1 MAEYRPASPDQAALM
16 EELVAAGHL
25 IPSGVPGVYGR
36 GGDYEDVRL
45 RFDAHVTRV
54 ALDAGETPEVLRF
67 PPVLPRKQIE
77 DLGYLENFPHLAGS
91 VFAFEGSE
99 AQARG
104 MAERAGRHEDWSE
117 HQHPS
122 ELMLTPAVC
131 YPVYPAVARRGT
143 LPGGGVTIDPGGSYA
158 FRHEPSGDPAR
169 LQMFHMR
176 ELVRIAEPE
185 TVQSWRDGWRDRAL
199 ALLRGLG
206 LAASFDVAN
215 DPFFGRA
222 GRMMATSQREQAL
235 KFEILVQ
242 IAGPEPTAIAS
253 FNYHQDHFSGLYG
266 ITTADGAPAHT
277 ACLGFGHERIVLAL
291 LRTHGMDVRAWPEPV
306 RGLLWGDRG
315 DAA

>member
-1 MAEYRPASPDQAALM
+1 MAAYREASEDQAQLLQALV
-16 EELVAAGHL
+16 EAGHL

-36 GGDYEDVRL
+36 GSDYEDVRL
-45 RFDAHVTRV
+45 RFDAYVTR
-54 ALDAGETPEVLRF
+54 AATAAGETPEVLRF

-91 VFAFEGSE
+91 VFAFEGTE
-99 AQARG
+99 GQARG
-104 MAERAGRHEDWSE
+104 MAEIAGRHEDWSE
-117 HQHPS
+117 HQHQS
-122 ELMLTPAVC
+122 DLCLTPAVC
-131 YPVYPAVARRGT
+131 YPVYPAIGRRGP
-143 LPGGGVTIDPGGSYA
+143 LPAGGVTIDPGASYA

-185 TVQSWRDGWRDRAL
+185 TVQSWRDAWRDRAL
-199 ALLRGLG
+199 QLLVDLG
-206 LAASFDVAN
+206 LDARFDVAN

-235 KFEILVQ
+235 KFEILVD
-242 IAGPEPTAIAS
+242 ITDPEPTAIAS

-266 ITTADGAPAHT
+266 ITTADGGEAHT

-291 LRTHGMDVRAWPEPV
+291 LRTHGLDVAAWPEGV
-306 RGLLWGDRG
+306 RQLLWGTG
-315 DAA
+315 A

>member
-1 MAEYRPASPDQAALM
+1 MADFRPGTPDQTELL
-16 EELVAAGHL
+16 EELIAAGHL
-25 IPSGVPGVYGR
+25 VPSGVPGVYGR
-36 GGDYEDVRL
+36 GHDYEDVRQ
-45 RFDAHVTRV
+45 RFDAYVTRV
-54 ALDAGETPEVLRF
+54 ATDAGETPEVLRF

-99 AQARG
+99 LEARA
-104 MAERAGRHEDWSE
+104 MAELAGRHEDWSG

-122 ELMLTPAVC
+122 ELCLTPAVC
-131 YPVYPAVARRGT
+131 YPVYPAIARRGA
-143 LPGGGVTIDPGGSYA
+143 LPAGGVTIDPGASYA

-185 TVQSWRDGWRDRAL
+185 VVQTWRDGWRDRAL
-199 ALLRGLG
+199 ELLRTLG
-206 LAASFDVAN
+206 LDANFDVAN

-242 IAGPEPTAIAS
+242 IAGDEPTAIAS
-253 FNYHQDHFSGLYG
+253 FNYHQDHFTGIYG
-266 ITTADGAPAHT
+266 IQTADGGVAHT

-291 LRTHGMDVRAWPEPV
+291 LKTHGLDVSTWPADVRST
-306 RGLLWGDRG
+306 LWG
-315 DAA
+315 